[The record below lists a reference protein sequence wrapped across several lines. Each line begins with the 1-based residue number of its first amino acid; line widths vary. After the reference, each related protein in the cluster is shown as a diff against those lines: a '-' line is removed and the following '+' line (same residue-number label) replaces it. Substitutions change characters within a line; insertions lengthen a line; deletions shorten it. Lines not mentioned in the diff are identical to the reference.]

1 MSFLTIFALF
11 CLSTI
16 ALAEDADDVDRIDET
31 HAQWSEWVTDTAHQ
45 IDIFFS
51 NENADKEVQKTRL
64 RVFVRFRY
72 DGNEGTKVSPGIRA
86 KISLP
91 SVENRLH
98 LMLGDDEDETR
109 VDDIDDKQQN
119 ISLQFKP
126 RADRPWQQLRYD
138 IGIRR
143 RDGKYQ
149 PYGRIRHSKTLQ
161 TKSPWVP
168 QISNSFYYFTKSN
181 FEYRG
186 EASFDRVLSP
196 KLFFRPTSVLR
207 WYQNNSDQCD
217 DGWCLDQYFSLYEK
231 LRRSRSQAIA
241 YDAEIYLRDK
251 PQFTLHDAVFKARY
265 RRMTSKEW
273 LFWEIE
279 PAIHFPDEYDHEPTF
294 RLTFRIEGV
303 FGHNDRVDI
312 NQDFIPV
319 EPPWE
324 AENP

>member
-1 MSFLTIFALF
+1 MRFFTIFSLF
-11 CLSTI
+11 CLST
-16 ALAEDADDVDRIDET
+16 AAFAEDTDDLDRIDET
-31 HAQWSEWVTDTAHQ
+31 HEEWSKWVTDTANQ
-45 IDIFFS
+45 IDTFFS

-109 VDDIDDKQQN
+109 VDAIHDKQQN

>member
-1 MSFLTIFALF
+1 V
-11 CLSTI
+11 
-16 ALAEDADDVDRIDET
+16 ALAEGNDDLDRIDET
-31 HAQWSEWVTDTAHQ
+31 HAEWSEWVTDTAHRV
-45 IDIFFS
+45 DSFFS
-51 NENADKEVQKTRL
+51 NEQADETAQKTRL
-64 RVFVRFRY
+64 RAFVRFRY
-72 DGNEGTKVSPGIRA
+72 DDNKGVKVSPGIRA

-91 SVENRLH
+91 GLENRVQ

-109 VDDIDDKQQN
+109 VDDIDNQQQN

-126 RADRPWQQLRYD
+126 RADRPWQRLRYG
-138 IGIRR
+138 IGISR
-143 RDGKYQ
+143 RDSKYQ
-149 PYGRIRHSKTLQ
+149 PYGRIRHSKTLL

-168 QISNSFYYFTKSN
+168 QVSNSFYYFTKSK

-186 EASFDRVLSP
+186 EASFDRTLSSH
-196 KLFFRPTSVLR
+196 LFFRPTSVLR
-207 WYQNNSDQCD
+207 WYEKNPDQCD
-217 DGWCLDQYFSLYEK
+217 GGWCFDQYFSLYEK
-231 LRRSRSQAIA
+231 LRRSKSEVIA

-294 RLTFRIEGV
+294 RLTFRIEGI

-319 EPPWE
+319 ESLWE
-324 AENP
+324 NENP

>member
-1 MSFLTIFALF
+1 MRFLTIFALS
-11 CLSTI
+11 CLST
-16 ALAEDADDVDRIDET
+16 AAFAEDTDDVDRIDET

-45 IDIFFS
+45 IDTFFS
-51 NENADKEVQKTRL
+51 NENTDKEAQKTRL
-64 RVFVRFRY
+64 RVFVRVRY
-72 DGNEGTKVSPGIRA
+72 DGNEGVKVSPGIRA

-109 VDDIDDKQQN
+109 ANDIDEKQQN

-126 RADRPWQQLRYD
+126 QADKPWQRLRYD

-143 RDGKYQ
+143 RDGEYQ
-149 PYGRIRHSKTLQ
+149 PYGRIRHSKTFL

-168 QISNSFYYFTKSN
+168 QVSNSFYYFTKSK

-186 EASFDRVLSP
+186 EASFDRILGSH
-196 KLFFRPTSVLR
+196 LFFRPTSVLR
-207 WYQNNSDQCD
+207 WYQKNSGQCD
-217 DGWCLDQYFSLYEK
+217 DGWCFEQYFSLYEK
-231 LRRSRSQAIA
+231 LRRSRSEAIA

-251 PQFTLHDAVFKARY
+251 PQFVLHDAVFKVRY
-265 RRMTSKEW
+265 RRMTSKDW

-294 RLTFRIEGV
+294 RLTFRIEGI

-319 EPPWE
+319 ESLWE
-324 AENP
+324 NENP

>member
-16 ALAEDADDVDRIDET
+16 AFAEDADDVDRIDET

-64 RVFVRFRY
+64 RVFVRVRY

>member
-64 RVFVRFRY
+64 RVFVRVRY

-98 LMLGDDEDETR
+98 LMLGDDADETR

-138 IGIRR
+138 IGVRR

-149 PYGRIRHSKTLQ
+149 PYGRIRHSKTFQ
-161 TKSPWVP
+161 TKNLWPP
-168 QISNSFYYFTKSN
+168 QISNSFYYFTKSK

-196 KLFFRPTSVLR
+196 HLFFRPTSVLR

-217 DGWCLDQYFSLYEK
+217 DGWCFDQYFSLYEK
-231 LRRSRSQAIA
+231 LRRSRSEAIA

-251 PQFTLHDAVFKARY
+251 PQLTLHDAVFKARY
-265 RRMTSKEW
+265 RRMTRKKW

-294 RLTFRIEGV
+294 RLTFRIEGI

-319 EPPWE
+319 EAPWE
-324 AENP
+324 TENP

>member
-1 MSFLTIFALF
+1 MRFCTIFTLS
-11 CLSTI
+11 CLS
-16 ALAEDADDVDRIDET
+16 AAAFAEGTNDVDRIDQT
-31 HAQWSEWVTDTAHQ
+31 HAEWSEWVTDTANQ
-45 IDIFFS
+45 IDSFFS
-51 NENADKEVQKTRL
+51 NEHADEAAQKTRL

-72 DGNEGTKVSPGIRA
+72 DGNEGAKVSPGIRA

-98 LMLGDDEDETR
+98 LMLGDEEDATR
-109 VDDIDDKQQN
+109 INDIDDKQQN

-126 RADRPWQQLRYD
+126 RADKPWQQLHYD

-149 PYGRIRHSKTLQ
+149 PYGRIRHSKTFQ

-168 QISNSFYYFTKSN
+168 QVSNSFYYFTKSK

-186 EASFDRVLSP
+186 EASFDRILSP
-196 KLFFRPTSVLR
+196 HLFFRPTSVLR
-207 WYQNNSDQCD
+207 WYQNNSGQCD
-217 DGWCLDQYFSLYEK
+217 DGWCFDQYFSLYEK
-231 LRRSRSQAIA
+231 LRRSRSEAIA

-251 PQFTLHDAVFKARY
+251 PQFVLHDVVFKTRY
-265 RRMTSKEW
+265 RRMTSKKW
-273 LFWEIE
+273 LFWELE

-294 RLTFRIEGV
+294 RLTFRIEGI

-312 NQDFIPV
+312 NQNFLPV
-319 EPPWE
+319 ESPWE
-324 AENP
+324 NENP